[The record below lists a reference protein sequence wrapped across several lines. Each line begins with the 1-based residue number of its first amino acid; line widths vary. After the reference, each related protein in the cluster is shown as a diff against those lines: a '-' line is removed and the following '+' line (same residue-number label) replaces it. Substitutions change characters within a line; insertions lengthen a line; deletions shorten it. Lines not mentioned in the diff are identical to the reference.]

1 MRTKITKHG
10 EILNIF
16 IIKLY
21 LENSIGIK
29 KRKDALISINSNIL
43 ISYTQLQIDFITY
56 QKLKIE

>member
-21 LENSIGIK
+21 LENSIGK
-29 KRKDALISINSNIL
+29 TERCFDINKLKYSNIL
-43 ISYTQLQIDFITY
+43 YTTSN
-56 QKLKIE
+56 